1 MIRLRRWRMLV
12 VAGLSFGLLSAAQNA
27 PSGQTKE
34 TAVRVALRR
43 PLPMMKGDRLKV
55 TVLEVA
61 YAPGAASS
69 PHSHPC
75 PVIGYVVSGAVR
87 MQVKGEPEAVY
98 KSGDTFFEAANGVRL
113 ISANASSTEPA
124 KFVAYFLCDHETE
137 LSVAPID
144 RTGGSLRR
152 IPTAL

>member
-1 MIRLRRWRMLV
+1 MMSRRRCRMLAG
-12 VAGLSFGLLSAAQNA
+12 AGLSLGLLAAAGNA
-27 PSGQTKE
+27 TPGQTKE
-34 TAVRVALRR
+34 TAIRVAFSR
-43 PLPMMKGDRLKV
+43 PLPVMKGNRLKV

-87 MQVKGEPEAVY
+87 MQLKREPEAVY
-98 KSGDTFFEAANGVRL
+98 KAGESFFEPANGVHL

-124 KFVAYFLCDHETE
+124 KFIAYFLCDHETE
-137 LSVAPID
+137 LSVAPVEPL
-144 RTGGSLRR
+144 GGSQ
-152 IPTAL
+152 